1 MCVGQPKISRAP
13 TGGEK
18 HLGNVA
24 AVDYDET
31 DRGAIADMLR
41 QASAVTLPGHMGLE
55 LIDIG
60 EGTASMRCEVRPFH
74 LAPNGYLHA
83 GAVVTLADTAAG
95 YGCVGNLP
103 SGGSGFTTIELKTNF
118 TGTLIEGSMLAEARM
133 IHAGKTTQVW
143 DVEVSDEETGRII
156 ALFRATQMILYPSN

>member
-1 MCVGQPKISRAP
+1 LSGPKISRGP

-31 DRGAIADMLR
+31 DRGVIADMLR
-41 QASAVTLPGHMGLE
+41 QASAVTLSGHMGLE

-118 TGTLIEGSMLAEARM
+118 TGTLLEGSMLAEARM

-143 DVEVSDEETGRII
+143 DVEVSNEETGRII
-156 ALFRATQMILYPSN
+156 ALFRATQMILYPSS